1 MPGLFQEW
9 GFGVSRIYSKVKKNM
24 YGNYGDRGGRSGDRG
39 GGYGG
44 GYGGG
49 GGFRGGGRSSG
60 GFGGGTAPVKV
71 GEELTV
77 LVEAVGEK
85 GDGIAKKQG
94 FVIFIPGVK
103 QGQNVRIRITKVLSK
118 VGFAEVVGEGGSSS
132 ETPAEESG
140 SSEAPQEEEEQTQDS
155 EDF

>member
-1 MPGLFQEW
+1 
-9 GFGVSRIYSKVKKNM
+9 M
-24 YGNYGDRGGRSGDRG
+24 YGNYGDRGRSGDRG

-49 GGFRGGGRSSG
+49 GGFRSGGRSSG

-77 LVEAVGEK
+77 TIEAVGEK

-103 QGQNVRIRITKVLSK
+103 QGQSVRIRITKVLSK
-118 VGFAEVVGEGGSSS
+118 VGFAEVVGEGGSS
-132 ETPAEESG
+132 EAPAEESG
-140 SSEAPQEEEEQTQDS
+140 SSEAPQEEEEEQAQDS